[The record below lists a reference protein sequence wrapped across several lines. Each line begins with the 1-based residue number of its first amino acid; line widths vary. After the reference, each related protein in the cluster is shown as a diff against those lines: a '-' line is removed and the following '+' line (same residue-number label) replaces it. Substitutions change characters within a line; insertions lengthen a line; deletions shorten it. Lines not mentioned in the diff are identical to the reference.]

1 MHKPEHQ
8 ARTRASDDQFLFS
21 SARERAGTDPH
32 EHLETISVKRL
43 QKAFPD
49 VDLSDTLSRAT
60 WPVVSDW
67 PRFGA
72 MAIKIDQMT
81 HNDSADDAIVE
92 LAGAIHAVCGETGG
106 IWGMLDHEL
115 LGCLVPGKTQNQCM
129 ALADTIKQ
137 RFSADRPETLSVGVA
152 MFPTLSY
159 EKYHILDNAKKAI
172 DHAAFFGPGSIT
184 AFDAVSLNISG
195 DRFYQEN
202 DIDAAVSEFMLAL
215 MIDPENINVHNS
227 LGVCYG
233 IQGKLDAALDQF
245 SAAMQLDA
253 KEIMPIYNAGYVHF
267 LKKEYSR
274 SLEYFLQA
282 ERIDADVFE
291 IALQTGR
298 TYLEMAQPDKGITHI
313 ETAIR
318 LNPKSA
324 VAQRL
329 LGDALAALD
338 RISDA
343 ESAYKN
349 ALKINSNDAFSLS
362 ALGGLYEARGKNAD
376 IALMFCKQA
385 VDIDPYNGLLHHRL
399 GRLYL
404 NRNRVEEAL
413 DAFQQAQ
420 DLGHDAWEDI
430 TTTLRLIKAGAS
442 AYNPGCN

>member
-1 MHKPEHQ
+1 MHKPDHQ
-8 ARTRASDDQFLFS
+8 ARNRASDDQFLFS
-21 SARERAGTDPH
+21 SAQERAGTDPQ
-32 EHLETISVKRL
+32 EHPEIISVQRL

-49 VDLSDTLSRAT
+49 IDLSDTLGRTA
-60 WPVVSDW
+60 WPVISGW
-67 PRFGA
+67 ARFGA
-72 MAIKIDQMT
+72 LAIKIDQMEHT
-81 HNDSADDAIVE
+81 GDTDDTVID
-92 LAGAIHAVCGETGG
+92 LAGTINAACRETGG
-106 IWGMLDHEL
+106 IWGVLDHEL
-115 LGCLVPGKTQNQCM
+115 LGCLVLDKTETECLT
-129 ALADTIKQ
+129 LADQIKK
-137 RFSADRPETLSVGVA
+137 RFSADRIETLSVGVA

-159 EKYHILDNAKKAI
+159 EKDRILDNARKAI

-215 MIDPENINVHNS
+215 MLDPENINVHNS

-245 SAAMQLDA
+245 AAAMRLDA

-298 TYLEMAQPDKGITHI
+298 TYLETAQPDKGITYL

-343 ESAYKN
+343 EIAYKN
-349 ALKINSNDAFSLS
+349 ALKINSHDAFSLS
-362 ALGGLYEARGKNAD
+362 ALGGLYEARGENAD

-385 VDIDPYNGLLHHRL
+385 VDIDPDTGLFYHRL

-420 DLGHDAWEDI
+420 DMGHDAWEDI
-430 TTTLRLIKAGAS
+430 TTALRLIKAGACDH
-442 AYNPGCN
+442 GCN